1 MLLLSACERCDAC
14 TLGYTI
20 NAATTN
26 AAIIP
31 RTSNSSKSE
40 KPFLLFMFL
49 INTVF
54 FISFISPL
62 FNKMI

>member
-1 MLLLSACERCDAC
+1 MLLLSACALCDAC

-20 NAATTN
+20 KAATTK

-31 RTSNSSKSE
+31 KTSNSSKRE
-40 KPFLLFMFL
+40 KPFLLFLFL

-54 FISFISPL
+54 FISFISPWL
-62 FNKMI
+62 T

>member
-1 MLLLSACERCDAC
+1 MLLLSACALCDAC

-20 NAATTN
+20 KAATTK

-31 RTSNSSKSE
+31 KTSNSSKRE
-40 KPFLLFMFL
+40 KPFLLFLFL

-54 FISFISPL
+54 SFPL
-62 FNKMI
+62 YLLG